1 MVRATSAARFALLA
15 LALGVFACSSPDSQL
30 QDQQKALRG
39 LHASTTAVGDAW
51 VHGDASPTYV
61 RTALQ
66 QTLQLLD
73 KQRASLNA
81 SPQLLLDPRGIAL
94 SRDAEQLSRTLAAL
108 IQDARARDTAAAR
121 QHLAEVPA
129 ITGSGQ

>member
-1 MVRATSAARFALLA
+1 
-15 LALGVFACSSPDSQL
+15 
-30 QDQQKALRG
+30 
-39 LHASTTAVGDAW
+39 
-51 VHGDASPTYV
+51 V